1 MNQCGVTVAIPTYQR
16 IEKLLITLEK
26 IWACNPQPNEI
37 IIHVDYGDRSTAQ
50 VIQEKYPEIIIITSE
65 TQMGPGGGRN
75 KIINIAK
82 NNLIASFD
90 DDSYPLD
97 HDYFSRL
104 VTLFEQLPQAAVI
117 GAAVFHL
124 GESIQPEQYTAAI
137 TSNFIGC
144 GCGYRRDFFQQTTG
158 YVALPLAYGMEEV
171 DLALRLTDLDRQI
184 IHSPWLRVLHN
195 THLEHH
201 RQPQITA
208 ATIANQILL
217 TYLRYPLTWWWLG
230 LFQGLNRI
238 IWSLKAQRFAG
249 ILSGIISIPQL
260 IWQYQGDRRAVTSK
274 SLRKY
279 LQYRREIITINL
291 N

>member
-1 MNQCGVTVAIPTYQR
+1 MNQCSVTVAIPTYQR

-26 IWACNPQPNEI
+26 ILECNPQPNEI
-37 IIHVDYGDRSTAQ
+37 IIHVDYGDLSTAK
-50 VIQEKYPEIIIITSE
+50 VIKKKYPEITIITSE
-65 TQMGPGGGRN
+65 SQMGPGGGRN
-75 KIINIAK
+75 KIIKIAN

-97 HDYFSRL
+97 RDYFSRL

-124 GESIQPEQYTAAI
+124 GESIQPEEY

-144 GCGYRRDFFQQTTG
+144 GCGYRRDFFQQTSG
-158 YVALPLAYGMEEV
+158 YVALPLAYGMEEI

-184 IHSPWLRVLHN
+184 IYSPWLRVLHN

-238 IWSLKAQRFAG
+238 IWSIKAHRFAG
-249 ILSGIISIPQL
+249 IFAGIISIPQL
-260 IWQYQGDRRAVTSK
+260 IVKHQGDRRAVTSK
-274 SLRKY
+274 SLKKY
-279 LQYRREIITINL
+279 LQSRREIITIKL